1 MNIKPMLAATCE
13 NVHQIRFPVY
23 ASPKLDG
30 VRGLVIDGVLRS
42 RSLKT
47 FPNSHVQSLFS
58 RPEFNGLD
66 GELIVGDPKA
76 KDVYRVTQSAVANMR
91 GYPQVT
97 FYVFDNFLADGTLA
111 ARLIKME
118 KALAEA
124 DATLGK
130 SMPTIV
136 VLEQR
141 EIKSAEELLAYE
153 QQVLSA
159 GYEGLILRSPLA
171 FYKFGRSTLNEQG
184 MLKLK
189 RFTDGEATIIGME
202 EEMANKNA
210 AQTNALGRTER
221 STAQAGMVGKARM
234 GAIVCRDCVSGIEF
248 NIGTGFTM
256 ADREAFWANKERVIG
271 MVVKYKSFLIGV
283 KDAPRFPVYLG
294 MRNDWDR
301 S

>member
-1 MNIKPMLAATCE
+1 MKPMLAATLE
-13 NVHQIRFPVY
+13 NVHQIRFPIY

-30 VRGLVIDGVLRS
+30 VRGVVIDGVLRS

-47 FPNSHVQSLFS
+47 FPNSHVQLMFS
-58 RPEFNGLD
+58 RKLLNGLD
-66 GELIVGDPKA
+66 GELVVGAPNA
-76 KDVYRVTQSAVANMR
+76 KDVYRVTQSAVANTR
-91 GYPQVT
+91 GAPDVT

-118 KALAEA
+118 KLLAEA
-124 DATLGK
+124 DVEYGQT
-130 SMPTIV
+130 MPRVV

-141 EIKSAEELLAYE
+141 EIKDAAALLKYEEEVLAK
-153 QQVLSA
+153 
-159 GYEGLILRSPLA
+159 GYEGLILRSPHA
-171 FYKFGRSTLNEQG
+171 FYKQGRSTLNEQG

-202 EEMANKNA
+202 EELANTNVAK
-210 AQTNALGRTER
+210 TNALGRTER

-234 GAIVCRDCVSGIEF
+234 GAIIVRDVKSGVEF

-256 ADREAFWANKERVIG
+256 ADRELFWANKAKVVG
-271 MVVKYKSFLIGV
+271 MTVKYKSFLIGV

-294 MRNDWDR
+294 MRNDWDM